1 MVIKKFY
8 KTREDGVNLFK
19 SASDSGMMIRKV
31 GTDFNMPYAIDIED
45 APYEYE
51 ETETPIPPKPPLS
64 EWAKKRLAE
73 QAKRGE
79 S

>member
-1 MVIKKFY
+1 
-8 KTREDGVNLFK
+8 
-19 SASDSGMMIRKV
+19 MIRKV
-31 GTDFNMPYAIDIED
+31 GTNEVYASAIDIED

-64 EWAKKRLAE
+64 EWAKQRLAE